1 MSNME
6 KLMHKVATGAKE
18 FAFNSVAELQK
29 VAENAGLPVTR
40 DEIVSFIKAQQNNEA
55 SGNVAGVDGN
65 GTLIFGRDWYY
76 TPPTIEA
83 RSIL

>member
-1 MSNME
+1 MNNME
-6 KLMHKVATGAKE
+6 RLMHQIASGAKD
-18 FAFNSVAELQK
+18 AVFNSVAELQK
-29 VAENAGLPVTR
+29 VAESVGLPVTR